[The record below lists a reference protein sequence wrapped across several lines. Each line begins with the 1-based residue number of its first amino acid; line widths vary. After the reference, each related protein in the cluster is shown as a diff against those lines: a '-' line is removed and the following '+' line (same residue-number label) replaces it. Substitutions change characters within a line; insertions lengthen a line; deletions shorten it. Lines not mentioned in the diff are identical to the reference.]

1 MKVQTE
7 GPEIWIIVIFTAFV
21 PIDFTADL
29 PCYTEIS
36 NRPTIKKTTEW
47 INREFAILF
56 SMGLQWKKGISF
68 ELKEKILI
76 KYFFN

>member
-1 MKVQTE
+1 M
-7 GPEIWIIVIFTAFV
+7 
-21 PIDFTADL
+21 
-29 PCYTEIS
+29 
-36 NRPTIKKTTEW
+36 
-47 INREFAILF
+47 NREFAILF